1 MLQICTQMHSML
13 YVKHTLIIEV
23 LVESVQP
30 VLQLITGFCAEDNSL
45 RSLRRWVD
53 DGQASRFLACRL
65 LFNNT
70 DPGVLK
76 YNTNNLSQAGNQ

>member
-1 MLQICTQMHSML
+1 MHSM

-45 RSLRRWVD
+45 RSLGQWVD
-53 DGQASRFLACRL
+53 DWQASGFLACRL
-65 LFNNT
+65 LLNNT
-70 DPGVLK
+70 DPGVLQ
-76 YNTNNLSQAGNQ
+76 YNTNNLSQAENQ